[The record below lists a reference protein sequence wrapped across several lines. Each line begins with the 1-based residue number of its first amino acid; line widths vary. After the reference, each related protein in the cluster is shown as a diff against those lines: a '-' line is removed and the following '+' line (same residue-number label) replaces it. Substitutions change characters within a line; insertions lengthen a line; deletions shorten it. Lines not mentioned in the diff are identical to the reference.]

1 MSNNLVD
8 ANLKER
14 QMAAEAIS
22 NEIPAEI
29 KAHNDWVNISY
40 YRNYTQHIYPIIM
53 CFNFSRNFIRNSF
66 SRHLSM

>member
-1 MSNNLVD
+1 MCFNFNYDVDDLKGLVD

-29 KAHNDWVNISY
+29 K
-40 YRNYTQHIYPIIM
+40 IM

-66 SRHLSM
+66 SRHLSFF